1 MSFNKNPRFMNNPEM
16 SRKLSNGTLHHG
28 ECCHEG
34 LVAKQEFCIQY
45 FRIEYSIQYIIQYFF
60 QKWLYWYWI
69 FNIFGGWYRD
79 SESVVFNSGQ
89 KMAVRAFNLIRAL
102 TKALTCY
109 YIKRFQCHL
118 LAAIENNRLGGPI
131 DQSWPRARSRS
142 LSKIEIVIPIPIAIW
157 KKIGDPIAIVASRS
171 RDLLSDLLLFGI
183 LIQPDTKMAK

>member
-69 FNIFGGWYRD
+69 FNIFGGWYWD

-89 KMAVRAFNLIRAL
+89 NMAVRALFLIKL
-102 TKALTCY
+102 LTCY
-109 YIKRFQCHL
+109 YIKRSQLHL
-118 LAAIENNRLGGPI
+118 LAAIENNWFGVPKNE
-131 DQSWPRARSRS
+131 QSSWLKIWIRAYGFVIYPVHLS
-142 LSKIEIVIPIPIAIW
+142 LFYIGSLKVCLVEIP
-157 KKIGDPIAIVASRS
+157 
-171 RDLLSDLLLFGI
+171 
-183 LIQPDTKMAK
+183 